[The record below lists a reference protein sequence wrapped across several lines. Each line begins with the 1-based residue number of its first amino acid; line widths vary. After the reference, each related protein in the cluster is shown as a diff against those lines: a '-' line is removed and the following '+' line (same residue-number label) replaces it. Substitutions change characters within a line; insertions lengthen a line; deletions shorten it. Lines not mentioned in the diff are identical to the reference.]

1 MLYVRGIRQT
11 QTHTQKES
19 NIVEMKIC
27 LFVIYGII
35 RGRNGQKAKT
45 HKSLIIS
52 VGHHQIKEDCAA
64 AAAAA
69 RHADD
74 AQMNGNQSTV

>member
-1 MLYVRGIRQT
+1 MLYVSGIRQT
-11 QTHTQKES
+11 QTHTQKKS

-35 RGRNGQKAKT
+35 RGRNGQKAKA

-52 VGHHQIKEDCAA
+52 LGHHQIKEDC